1 MSAQHQCLL
10 RSLFLP
16 VPQVGLLLSLIQ
28 MNIENK
34 SALILGQVRLGKE
47 RLIPHLGHSIMRGCR
62 NKWMV
67 FWSGNETA
75 LASGQSSEEQLH
87 PTILP

>member
-1 MSAQHQCLL
+1 MPAQHQWLL
-10 RSLFLP
+10 RSVFLP
-16 VPQVGLLLSLIQ
+16 IPQMGLLLSLIQ

-34 SALILGQVRLGKE
+34 STLILGQLRLGKKKFSPY
-47 RLIPHLGHSIMRGCR
+47 LSHSIMQGCH

-67 FWSGNETA
+67 FLSGNETA
-75 LASGQSSEEQLH
+75 LASGQFSEEQLH